1 MKTTDEIIASYDT
14 LASEYAV
21 SFCDE
26 LEGKPFDRS
35 LLQRFANT
43 IPGDPLCDLGCGPG
57 HVAAYLGSVGV
68 DVIGVDLS
76 PGMIAEAKRRYPS
89 IDFQVGDMLDL
100 KMGTGSLGGIVAFY
114 SIIHLRREILQEAFR
129 EMHRVLR
136 PGRFVLTS
144 FHQGQG
150 DLHEDEVLNM
160 PVSFDCTL
168 FEPNEVAHAMEEA
181 GFYVAETTIRR
192 PYEIEYPTQRVYIL
206 ADKYNKTKNTGF

>member
-1 MKTTDEIIASYDT
+1 MKTPDEIIANYDT
-14 LASEYAV
+14 LASDYAV
-21 SFCDE
+21 HFCDE

-35 LLQRFANT
+35 LLQRFAHA
-43 IPGDPLCDLGCGPG
+43 IPGGPLCDLGCGPG
-57 HVAAYLGSVGV
+57 HVAAYFGSSGV
-68 DVIGVDLS
+68 DVVGVDLS

-114 SIIHLRREILQEAFR
+114 SIIHLRREMLQEAFR

-136 PGRFVLTS
+136 PGGLVLTS

-150 DLHEDEVLNM
+150 ELHEDEVLSM

-168 FEPNEVAHAMEEA
+168 FEPNEVAHAMEAA
-181 GFYVAETTIRR
+181 GFFVAETTIRR

-206 ADKYNKTKNTGF
+206 ADKGAS

>member
-1 MKTTDEIIASYDT
+1 MKTPEELIVSYDK

-21 SFCDE
+21 RFCDE
-26 LEGKPFDRS
+26 LEGKPFDRN
-35 LLQRFANT
+35 LLQRLADA
-43 IPGDPLCDLGCGPG
+43 IPGGPVCDLGCGPG
-57 HVAAYLGSVGV
+57 HVAAYFGSSGV

-89 IDFQVGDMLDL
+89 LDFQVGNMLDL

-114 SIIHLRREILQEAFR
+114 SIIHLRREMLQEAFR

-136 PGRFVLTS
+136 PGGLVLTS

-150 DLHEDEVLNM
+150 ELHEDEVLGM

-181 GFYVAETTIRR
+181 GLSVAEITIRR

-206 ADKYNKTKNTGF
+206 ADKGAS

>member
-1 MKTTDEIIASYDT
+1 MKTPEELIVSYDK

-21 SFCDE
+21 RFCDE
-26 LEGKPFDRS
+26 LEGKPFDRN
-35 LLQRFANT
+35 LLQRLADA
-43 IPGDPLCDLGCGPG
+43 IPGGPVCDLGCGPG
-57 HVAAYLGSVGV
+57 HVAAYFGSSGV

-89 IDFQVGDMLDL
+89 LDFQVGNMLDL
-100 KMGTGSLGGIVAFY
+100 KMGTGSLGGTVAFY
-114 SIIHLRREILQEAFR
+114 SIIHLRREMLQEAFR

-136 PGRFVLTS
+136 PGGLVLTS

-150 DLHEDEVLNM
+150 ELHEDEVLGM

-181 GFYVAETTIRR
+181 GLSVAEITIRR

-206 ADKYNKTKNTGF
+206 ADKGAS